1 MSDPKGQHEPSMEEI
16 LASIRRIIAED
27 GDTAAAPAAV
37 AEKPQRGEEVLELTE
52 VVEEDGTVVSI
63 SAGNKKPAVEPPPP
77 PPRAMFDVEAAAPPR
92 AEPEPPPPPP
102 PPPPP
107 APPPPSFESEV
118 ERLVS
123 ERTAAA
129 SVSALSQ
136 LSALGARDQLG
147 SMPLGDAG
155 RTLEDLV
162 RELLRPML
170 RDWLDANLPQL
181 VERLVQEEIRRM
193 SREAQSR

>member
-27 GDTAAAPAAV
+27 GDAAPAAPV
-37 AEKPQRGEEVLELTE
+37 AEEKPARGEEVLELTE

-63 SAGNKKPAVEPPPP
+63 TAGGKKPFA
-77 PPRAMFDVEAAAPPR
+77 
-92 AEPEPPPPPP
+92 EPPPPPP
-102 PPPPP
+102 PPPPKPMFDVEAVPPRDEPLPPPP
-107 APPPPSFESEV
+107 APPPMPFETD

-123 ERTAAA
+123 HATEVA
-129 SVSALSQ
+129 SISALSQ
-136 LSALGARDQLG
+136 LSGLAGRDQLG
-147 SMPLGDAG
+147 SLPLGDTG

-162 RELLRPML
+162 RELLRPLL

-193 SREAQSR
+193 SREAQTR

>member
-27 GDTAAAPAAV
+27 GDGAPAAPAAE
-37 AEKPQRGEEVLELTE
+37 EKQTRGEEVLELTE

-63 SAGNKKPAVEPPPP
+63 TAGGKKPFA
-77 PPRAMFDVEAAAPPR
+77 
-92 AEPEPPPPPP
+92 EPPPPPP

-107 APPPPSFESEV
+107 KPIFDVEAAPPRAEPLPPPLPPMPLETD

-123 ERTAAA
+123 QATEIA

-136 LSALGARDQLG
+136 LSGLTGRDQLG
-147 SMPLGDAG
+147 NLPLGDTG

-193 SREAQSR
+193 SREAQTR

>member
-27 GDTAAAPAAV
+27 GEPAPGPAAAAE
-37 AEKPQRGEEVLELTE
+37 EKPRGEEVLELTE

-63 SAGNKKPAVEPPPP
+63 GSGGRK
-77 PPRAMFDVEAAAPPR
+77 AA
-92 AEPEPPPPPP
+92 PEPPPPPP
-102 PPPPP
+102 PPPPKP
-107 APPPPSFESEV
+107 IFGLDSAPPPPPLPEPEPPRPAFVAPPEDETD
-118 ERLVS
+118 RLVS
-123 ERTAAA
+123 QATAVA

-136 LSALGARDQLG
+136 LSGIGGRDQLG
-147 SMPLGDAG
+147 NLPLGDAG

-193 SREAQSR
+193 SRDAQTR

>member
-1 MSDPKGQHEPSMEEI
+1 MSDAKGQHEPSMEEI

-27 GDTAAAPAAV
+27 GESAPAPPA
-37 AEKPQRGEEVLELTE
+37 AEEKPARGEEVLELTE

-63 SAGNKKPAVEPPPP
+63 TAGGKKPFA
-77 PPRAMFDVEAAAPPR
+77 
-92 AEPEPPPPPP
+92 EPPPPPP
-102 PPPPP
+102 PPPPKAIFGVESAP
-107 APPPPSFESEV
+107 PRAEPEPLPPPPPMPVESD

-123 ERTAAA
+123 QATEVA

-136 LSALGARDQLG
+136 LAGLGGRDQLG
-147 SMPLGDAG
+147 SLPLGDAG

-170 RDWLDANLPQL
+170 RDWLDAHLPQL
-181 VERLVQEEIRRM
+181 VERLVQDEIRRM

>member
-27 GDTAAAPAAV
+27 GDGAPAAPAAE
-37 AEKPQRGEEVLELTE
+37 EKQTRGEEVLELTE

-63 SAGNKKPAVEPPPP
+63 TAGGKKPFA
-77 PPRAMFDVEAAAPPR
+77 
-92 AEPEPPPPPP
+92 EPPPPPP

-107 APPPPSFESEV
+107 KPIFDVEAAPPRAEPLPPPPPPPMPLETD

-123 ERTAAA
+123 QATEIA
-129 SVSALSQ
+129 SVSAMSQ
-136 LSALGARDQLG
+136 LAGLAGRDQLG
-147 SMPLGDAG
+147 NLPLGDTG

-193 SREAQSR
+193 SREAQTR

>member
-27 GDTAAAPAAV
+27 GEAAPAAPA
-37 AEKPQRGEEVLELTE
+37 AEEKAPRGEEVLELTE

-63 SAGNKKPAVEPPPP
+63 TAGNKKPFA
-77 PPRAMFDVEAAAPPR
+77 
-92 AEPEPPPPPP
+92 EPPPPPP
-102 PPPPP
+102 PPPPSRP
-107 APPPPSFESEV
+107 MFDVEAAPPPRAEPEPEPLPPPPPAMPFETD

-123 ERTAAA
+123 QATETA

-136 LSALGARDQLG
+136 LAGLGGRDQLG
-147 SMPLGDAG
+147 SLPLGDAG

-170 RDWLDANLPQL
+170 RDWLDAHLPQL
-181 VERLVQEEIRRM
+181 VERLVQDEIRRM
-193 SREAQSR
+193 SREAQTR